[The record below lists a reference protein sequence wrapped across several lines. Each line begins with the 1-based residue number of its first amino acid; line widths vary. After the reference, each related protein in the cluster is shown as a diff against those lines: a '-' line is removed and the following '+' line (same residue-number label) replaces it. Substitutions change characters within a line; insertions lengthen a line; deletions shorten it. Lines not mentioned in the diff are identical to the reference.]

1 MKILITLAPFGE
13 DLGPFDLYSDVD
25 NYAIP
30 FDTNILA
37 SEIEAGYTSI
47 LAPDTALIIRT
58 LSTGTCTNYLDLV
71 LPTTTTTTT
80 IALTTTTTTTAA
92 GIQCEEIV
100 SSGGYGVTDE
110 TIVMASDTELTGGIV
125 IIDFSAI
132 SVPDKLEIIHNGV
145 KVATTGIAGGN
156 AGPFDNVWG
165 DPASNYPQ
173 NSGDVAAIDQ
183 FIGDGKPGSN
193 PSRNAE
199 FLADTGIPGVTAS
212 KQQLIW
218 WEYTTIDY
226 AVSTNIT
233 IRVVGYPGTAW
244 NLLRQCPATTTTT
257 TTTSP
262 TTTTTTTVSPT
273 TTTTTTISPTTTTT
287 TTIQ

>member
-1 MKILITLAPFGE
+1 MKIFITLDPFGD
-13 DLGPFDLYSDVD
+13 DLGPFDLYSDAD

-37 SEIEAGYTSI
+37 SEMLIGYTSV
-47 LAPDTALIIRT
+47 LAPSNALIIRSQ
-58 LSTGTCTNYLDLV
+58 STGTCTNYLDLV

-80 IALTTTTTTTAA
+80 IAPSTTTTTTIA
-92 GIQCEEIV
+92 GIQCDEIV

-110 TIVMASDTELTGGIV
+110 IIVMASDTESTGGIV
-125 IIDFSAI
+125 IIDFSAV
-132 SVPDKLEIIHNGV
+132 SVPDKLEILHNGV
-145 KVATTGIAGGN
+145 KVATTGVAGGN

-183 FIGDGKPGSN
+183 FIGSGKPGSN
-193 PSRNAE
+193 PSRDAE
-199 FLADTGIPGVTAS
+199 FLADTGIPGVIAT

-218 WEYTTIDY
+218 WEYTSIDY
-226 AVSTNIT
+226 AVSTNVI

-244 NLLRQCPATTTTT
+244 SLVRHCPPTTTTT
-257 TTTSP
+257 TTT
-262 TTTTTTTVSPT
+262 
-273 TTTTTTISPTTTTT
+273 
-287 TTIQ
+287 